1 MSPFV
6 FDVRVVYY
14 TNGQVIRK
22 AREAKKLGLRE
33 AARQLGIS
41 GTYLARIENGNR
53 TSIPGHLLKSLELLF
68 LGKVTP

>member
-6 FDVRVVYY
+6 QDTRVVYY

-22 AREAKKLGLRE
+22 AREAKGLGLRE
-33 AARQLGIS
+33 AARDLGIS

-53 TSIPGHLLKSLELLF
+53 TSIPIHILKALELLF
-68 LGKVTP
+68 LGEITK